1 MFYLLIAHV
10 RAYQEVKNLVF
21 RKILCTYEMNHPYV
35 YFMLAKNLTITLKVI
50 FKILLERLS
59 ALISVFYHCVE
70 CVQIRSYFWSVF
82 SCIRT
87 RNNSVFGYFSQ
98 SVFLTTNFQIVDR
111 IFQITLSSNWE
122 ASNADIVN

>member
-50 FKILLERLS
+50 FKILLEKAVS
-59 ALISVFYHCVE
+59 FDIS
-70 CVQIRSYFWSVF
+70 
-82 SCIRT
+82 
-87 RNNSVFGYFSQ
+87 
-98 SVFLTTNFQIVDR
+98 FLLLRGMCPNTELFLVR
-111 IFQITLSSNWE
+111 IFLYSDQK
-122 ASNADIVN
+122 

>member
-82 SCIRT
+82 SCIRI
-87 RNNSVFGYFSQ
+87 RNNTVLGHFS
-98 SVFLTTNFQIVDR
+98 
-111 IFQITLSSNWE
+111 SSATIRKWLY
-122 ASNADIVN
+122 ACFS